1 MIHSNGRSSALAA
14 ILLFI
19 VFVSVF
25 GAVAQADSLTKGKIL
40 IQRFDYQ
47 GVTLGD
53 SPLKRQ
59 FDEVRDFYLRIPND
73 DLLKGY
79 RQRAGLAAP
88 GADLIALV
96 KPQFEVG
103 PQRVGKGGVVRDEAA
118 RRDALEGVRR
128 FLIQAGWRVIA
139 AVDSPVEGADGN
151 REYLLHA
158 AGPGA

>member
-1 MIHSNGRSSALAA
+1 MSEQVQDKPVDLEQAALA
-14 ILLFI
+14 
-19 VFVSVF
+19 
-25 GAVAQADSLTKGKIL
+25 
-40 IQRFDYQ
+40 
-47 GVTLGD
+47 
-53 SPLKRQ
+53 
-59 FDEVRDFYLRIPND
+59 
-73 DLLKGY
+73 
-79 RQRAGLAAP
+79 LAAP